1 MPFSS
6 DNEVLQLLATK
17 SAHKQ
22 ATFRNTIRIFD
33 QIKTI
38 GKNIEATI
46 GQEMIKND
54 PSVVVEAKVKGAFE
68 MDLKFSG
75 DLLSFNMHTNVFVF
89 NDQHPINALPYLKAN
104 PENAFFGMINIYNFL
119 ADTYK
124 YNRLND
130 LGFLIARIFINKDNH
145 FFVEGQGKL
154 NFLYNDLVNNVIS
167 EETLT
172 DIIRTAM
179 VYTIEFDLEVPPIQQ
194 VQAISYGQKLAR
206 HGNEEILT
214 GKKLGFQGSI
224 I

>member
-1 MPFSS
+1 
-6 DNEVLQLLATK
+6 
-17 SAHKQ
+17 
-22 ATFRNTIRIFD
+22 
-33 QIKTI
+33 
-38 GKNIEATI
+38 
-46 GQEMIKND
+46 
-54 PSVVVEAKVKGAFE
+54 
-68 MDLKFSG
+68 
-75 DLLSFNMHTNVFVF
+75 
-89 NDQHPINALPYLKAN
+89 
-104 PENAFFGMINIYNFL
+104 MINIYNFL

-154 NFLYNDLVNNVIS
+154 NFLYNDLLNNVIS
-167 EETLT
+167 EEVLT